1 MDVEW
6 LKSLWARILAALRDA
21 GTEEIEECVKE
32 HIREVLEP
40 IARDGLPPEQEAELK
55 TWLKERTGPASHILT
70 EISDELVRLVGKLA
84 LDAALS
90 AAERINQDF

>member
-1 MDVEW
+1 MDIEW
-6 LKSLWARILAALRDA
+6 LKALWARILAALHDA
-21 GTEEIEECVKE
+21 GTAEIEERVKT

-70 EISDELVRLVGKLA
+70 EASDEIACMVGKLA
-84 LDAALS
+84 LQAALA
-90 AAERINQDF
+90 AAEQINPND